1 MKLWELASGL
11 LTPLT
16 NEEDE
21 LLNKMMDDESTMLNE
36 REEVVAQHL
45 LQKGALIREETE
57 DSYIFR
63 VNYRVDTWHD

>member
-1 MKLWELASGL
+1 MKLWELAHGL

-16 NEEDE
+16 NEEDA
-21 LLNKMMDDESTMLNE
+21 LLNKMMEDENSVLDE

-57 DSYIFR
+57 ESYIFR
-63 VNYRVDTWHD
+63 VNYRVDTWRD

>member
-63 VNYRVDTWHD
+63 VNYRVDTWRD

>member
-11 LTPLT
+11 LTPLS

-21 LLNKMMDDESTMLNE
+21 LLNKMMDDESTLLNE

-63 VNYRVDTWHD
+63 VNYRVDTWRD